1 MWLTIRLDFYYIL
14 FGLEFFIFKKAHV
27 INLSLKI
34 HQVDI
39 PKLKKKKKYHQL
51 FECGQENSYVIYL
64 HRLMK
69 KNKHFCQNETKKKK
83 K

>member
-1 MWLTIRLDFYYIL
+1 M
-14 FGLEFFIFKKAHV
+14 
-27 INLSLKI
+27 NLSLKI
-34 HQVDI
+34 
-39 PKLKKKKKYHQL
+39 HQL

-83 K
+83 KKIEQMIKFQNLGFHRVF